1 MYKSFKDIKVLLA
14 EDEQKLSELMKDAIG
29 EYFQEF
35 IVVDNGE
42 KALEA
47 YNQYKPDIIITDI
60 LMPKLSGLELL
71 KKLRDLNSNIPII
84 ILSAHS
90 DTEKL
95 LQAIEYGATRYFI
108 KPLDPDE
115 LLDYMITVTEKL
127 EHIYQIQLIE
137 SFSFSHSK
145 KLLYHQS
152 NIIKLTKRETDFI
165 ILLLKKADYIA
176 NNELI
181 KKTLWRNEEVS
192 NERLRTFIRRLRGK
206 TSKELIKNNSSLGYS
221 LTPAL

>member
-1 MYKSFKDIKVLLA
+1 MYESFKKIKVLLA
-14 EDEQKLSELMKDAIG
+14 EDEVKLSKLMKDAIG

-47 YNQYKPDIIITDI
+47 YKLHKPNIVITDI

-71 KKLRDLNSNIPII
+71 KKLREINESVPII

-115 LLDYMITVTEKL
+115 LLDYMVTVIKKL
-127 EHIYQIQLIE
+127 EQKDKIELIE
-137 SFSFSHSK
+137 TYSFSYFK
-145 KLLYHQS
+145 KILYS
-152 NIIKLTKRETDFI
+152 NNEIIKLTKRETDFI
-165 ILLLKKADYIA
+165 ILLLNQSDHIA
-176 NNELI
+176 NNKLI
-181 KKTLWRNEEVS
+181 KNTLWGEEEVS
-192 NERLRTFIRRLRGK
+192 NERLRTFIRRLRAK
-206 TSKELIKNNSSLGYS
+206 TSKELIQNNSSLGYS
-221 LTPAL
+221 LTLAL